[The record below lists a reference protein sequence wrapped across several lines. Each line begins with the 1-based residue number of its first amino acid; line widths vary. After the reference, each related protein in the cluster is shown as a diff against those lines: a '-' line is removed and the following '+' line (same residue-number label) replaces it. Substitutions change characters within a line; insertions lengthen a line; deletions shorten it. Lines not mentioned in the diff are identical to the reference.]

1 MRYSKLQEKPAT
13 KQGTAKIDLLLEV
26 VRQLTDELH
35 AGKNYSLSITLDSLL
50 DRDLGL
56 DSLARVELLARIE
69 RRFAVKLSEKDL
81 ARSQSPRDLLRAVLA
96 ADAGGTARGIM
107 LEKFSS
113 SDQITSAAAHA
124 ETLIEVLKWHAQNH
138 PHNVHINLYIEGAL
152 QEKITFRALMEGA
165 ESIACGLRHQ
175 GLEPG
180 QTVALMLPTSRD
192 YFYSFFGVLLVGAIP
207 VPLYPPARPTQIEEH
222 LRRHS
227 GILKNSLA
235 ALLITIPE
243 VLPLAR
249 LLKAHVKTLRGSV
262 TVAELAA
269 HGGQLVPHIAKPGD
283 TAFLQYTSG
292 STGNPKG
299 VVLSHANLLANLR
312 AMGERV
318 KASSSDVFVS
328 WLPLYHDMGLIGAW
342 FGSLYYGYQLV
353 IMSPLSFLLHPESW
367 LWAMHR
373 HRGTLSAAPNFG
385 YELCLKKIDD
395 RDIEGL
401 DLSSWRLAF
410 NGAEPVSPET
420 VRNFGKRFGRY
431 GFGSEVMAPV
441 YGLAESSV
449 GLAFPPPGRKVPI
462 DRIVRDSFMRSGRAE
477 PASADDSGALRFVAC
492 GQPLKDHQIRIV
504 NAQGQDL
511 GERQEGRLYFSGPSV
526 TSGYYRN
533 VEQNKRLFQG
543 EWLDSGDL
551 AYIADGDLFITSRI
565 KDIIIRGGR
574 NIYPYELEGAVGEIA
589 GIRKGCVVAF
599 GSLDRRSQTERLIV
613 LAETRETAA
622 ERLSSLHGE
631 INNLTMDILGL
642 PPDDVLLLP
651 PHAILKTSSGKLR
664 RAATRDLYEK
674 DRLGKGQ
681 RAVWWQLVRVAL
693 AGLIPQALRVLRGLG
708 DYLYA
713 GYFWGLFLLLAPPTW
728 LLLLMLPRFGQR
740 WALLQYSARLLV
752 RLSATLLVVRGLENL
767 PRDGSVVL
775 VVNHSSYLDGLVL
788 VAALPLEFGFVV
800 KAELKERLLFR
811 LPLARIGAEFVERF
825 DVEQG
830 VSGARRLARVGVSG
844 RSLLFFPEGTFHRLP
859 GLLPFRMGAFVTAA
873 VAAHPVVPVILSGT
887 RQKLPSGSWLPRPGL
902 VGVTI
907 AKPIQ
912 PRDADWSAAVALR
925 DRVREEILRHCGEA
939 DLADTRPPVRGK
951 KKRDNQT

>member
-1 MRYSKLQEKPAT
+1 
-13 KQGTAKIDLLLEV
+13 
-26 VRQLTDELH
+26 
-35 AGKNYSLSITLDSLL
+35 
-50 DRDLGL
+50 
-56 DSLARVELLARIE
+56 
-69 RRFAVKLSEKDL
+69 
-81 ARSQSPRDLLRAVLA
+81 SPRDLLRTLLA
-96 ADAGGTARGIM
+96 ADAGGASRGIM
-107 LEKFSS
+107 LEKLTC
-113 SDQITSAAAHA
+113 SDQITSAAGHA
-124 ETLIEVLKWHAQNH
+124 ETLLEVLAWHVQSH
-138 PHNVHINLYIEGAL
+138 PQNVHINLYIEGAL

-165 ESIACGLRHQ
+165 ESVACGLRHQ
-175 GLEPG
+175 GLEVG
-180 QTVALMLPTSRD
+180 RTVALMLPTSRD

-207 VPLYPPARPTQIEEH
+207 VPLYPPARPAQIEEH
-222 LRRHS
+222 LTRHI
-227 GILKNSLA
+227 GILKNSQA
-235 ALLITIPE
+235 ALLITVPE

-249 LLKAHVKTLRGSV
+249 LLKAQVKTLRGSV

-269 HGGQLVPHIAKPGD
+269 HDGPFVPHIAKPGD

-312 AMGERV
+312 AMGGRIKV
-318 KASSSDVFVS
+318 SSSDVFVS

-420 VRNFGKRFGRY
+420 VRNFGKRFGCY

-449 GLAFPPPGRKVPI
+449 GLAFPPPGRRVPI
-462 DRIVRDSFMRSGRAE
+462 DRIAREPFMRFGRAE
-477 PASADDSGALRFVAC
+477 PASVGDAKALRFVAC
-492 GQPLKDHQIRIV
+492 GLPLKDHQIRIV
-504 NAQGQDL
+504 DAQGREQ
-511 GERQEGRLYFSGPSV
+511 GERQEGRLLFSGPSV

-533 VEQNKRLFQG
+533 AEQNRRLFQG
-543 EWLDSGDL
+543 KWLDSGDL
-551 AYIADGDLFITSRI
+551 AYIGDGDVYITSRV

-574 NIYPYELEGAVGEIA
+574 NIYPYELEEAVGKIT

-613 LAETRETAA
+613 LAETREAA
-622 ERLSSLHGE
+622 VERLSSLHSE
-631 INNLTMDILGL
+631 INNLTTDILGL

-651 PHAILKTSSGKLR
+651 PHAILKTSSGKPR
-664 RAATRDLYEK
+664 RAATRDLYEEG
-674 DRLGKGQ
+674 RLGKGQ
-681 RAVWWQLVRVAL
+681 RAVWWQLFRVAL
-693 AGLIPQALRVLRGLG
+693 AGLLPQILRGLQALG
-708 DYLYA
+708 SYLYA
-713 GYFWGLFLLLAPPTW
+713 GYVWGLFLLLAPPVW
-728 LLLLMLPRFGQR
+728 MLLLVLPKFGWR
-740 WALLQYSARLLV
+740 WALLQQSARLLA
-752 RLSATLLVVRGLENL
+752 RLSATPLVVRGLENL
-767 PRDGSVVL
+767 PHEGSVVL
-775 VVNHSSYLDGLVL
+775 VANHSSYLDGLVL
-788 VAALPLEFGFVV
+788 IAALPLPFSFVV
-800 KAELKERLLFR
+800 KAELKESLLFR

-830 VSGARRLARVGVSG
+830 VSGARRLTRAGVSG

-873 VAAHPVVPVILSGT
+873 TAAHPVVPVILRGT
-887 RQKLPSGSWLPRPGL
+887 RQKLSPGSWLPRPGM
-902 VGVTI
+902 VAVTI

-912 PRDADWSAAVALR
+912 PQDADWAAAVALR
-925 DRVREEILRHCGEA
+925 DGVREEILHHCGEV

-951 KKRDNQT
+951 KR

>member
-1 MRYSKLQEKPAT
+1 MQEKPAT
-13 KQGTAKIDLLLEV
+13 NQRTAKIDLLLEV
-26 VRQLTDELH
+26 VRQLTQELH
-35 AGKNYSLSITLDSLL
+35 AGKGYTLTVTLDSLL

-56 DSLARVELLARIE
+56 DSLARVELLARVE
-69 RRFAVKLSEKDL
+69 RRFAIKLSERDL

-96 ADAGGTARGIM
+96 ADADGATRGIM
-107 LEKFSS
+107 LEKLAF

-124 ETLIEVLKWHAQNH
+124 ETLLEVLEWHVQNH
-138 PHNVHINLYIEGAL
+138 PQNVHINLYIEGAL

-165 ESIACGLRHQ
+165 ESVACGLRHQ
-175 GLEPG
+175 GLEVG

-207 VPLYPPARPTQIEEH
+207 VPLYPPARPAQIEDH
-222 LRRHS
+222 LIRHS
-227 GILKNSLA
+227 GILKNSQA

-262 TVAELAA
+262 TVAELAEY
-269 HGGQLVPHIAKPGD
+269 GGHVVPHIAKPGD

-353 IMSPLSFLLHPESW
+353 IMSPLSFLIHPESW

-420 VRNFGKRFGRY
+420 VRNFGKRFGPY

-449 GLAFPPPGRKVPI
+449 GLAFPLPGRKAPI
-462 DRIVRDSFMRSGRAE
+462 DRIARDSFMRSGRAE
-477 PASADDSGALRFVAC
+477 PASADDSGALSFVAC
-492 GQPLKDHQIRIV
+492 GHPLKDHQIRIV
-504 NAQGQDL
+504 NAQGQEL
-511 GERQEGRLYFSGPSV
+511 GQRRECRLLFSGPSV

-543 EWLDSGDL
+543 KWLDSGDL
-551 AYIADGDLFITSRI
+551 AYIADGDVYITSRV

-574 NIYPYELEGAVGEIA
+574 NIYPYELEEAVGKIA

-622 ERLSSLHGE
+622 ERLSFLHSE
-631 INNLTMDILGL
+631 INNLTMDLLGL

-664 RAATRDLYEK
+664 RAATRELYEEG
-674 DRLGKGQ
+674 RLGRGQ

-693 AGLIPQALRVLRGLG
+693 TGLLPQALRGLQALRT
-708 DYLYA
+708 YLYA
-713 GYFWGLFLLLAPPTW
+713 GYVWGLFLLLVPPVW
-728 LLLLMLPRFGQR
+728 LLLLLLPRLGQR
-740 WALLQYSARLLV
+740 WALLQHSARLLA
-752 RLSATLLVVRGLENL
+752 RLSATPLVVRGLENL
-767 PRDGSVVL
+767 PRDASVVL
-775 VVNHSSYLDGLVL
+775 VANHSSYLDGFVL
-788 VAALPLEFGFVV
+788 LAALPLQFSVVV
-800 KAELKERLLFR
+800 KAELKEHSLFR
-811 LPLARIGAEFVERF
+811 LPLARMGVEFVERF

-830 VSGARRLARVGVSG
+830 VSGVRRLVRDEVSG

-873 VAAHPVVPVILSGT
+873 AAAHPVVPVILSGI

-902 VGVTI
+902 VTVTI

-912 PRDADWSAAVALR
+912 PRDASWSAAVALR
-925 DRVREEILRHCGEA
+925 DCVREEILRHCGEV

-951 KKRDNQT
+951 RRQKKER

>member
-1 MRYSKLQEKPAT
+1 LQENSASN
-13 KQGTAKIDLLLEV
+13 QGTAKIDLLLEV
-26 VRQLTDELH
+26 VRQLTEELH
-35 AGKNYSLSITLDSLL
+35 AGKGYTLTVALDSLL

-56 DSLARVELLARIE
+56 DSLARVELLGRIE
-69 RRFAVKLSEKDL
+69 RRFAVKLSERDL

-96 ADAGGTARGIM
+96 ADADGPTRDIM
-107 LEKFSS
+107 LEKLAC
-113 SDQITSAAAHA
+113 SDQVTSAVAHA
-124 ETLIEVLKWHAQNH
+124 ETLLEVLEWHVQRH
-138 PHNVHINLYIEGAL
+138 PQNVHINLYIEGTL
-152 QEKITFRALMEGA
+152 QEKITFCALMEGA
-165 ESIACGLRHQ
+165 ESVACGLRHQ

-207 VPLYPPARPTQIEEH
+207 VPLYPPARPAQIEEH
-222 LRRHS
+222 LRRHN

-269 HGGQLVPHIAKPGD
+269 YGGHIVHHVAKPGD

-353 IMSPLSFLLHPESW
+353 IMSPLSFLIHPESW

-449 GLAFPPPGRKVPI
+449 GLTFPPLGRKVPI
-462 DRIVRDSFMRSGRAE
+462 DRIVREPFMRSGRAE
-477 PASADDSGALRFVAC
+477 PASVDDFRALRFVAC
-492 GQPLKDHQIRIV
+492 GRPLKGHQIRV
-504 NAQGQDL
+504 VDAHGQEL
-511 GERQEGRLYFSGPSV
+511 GERREGRLLFTGPSV

-543 EWLDSGDL
+543 KWLDSGDL
-551 AYIADGDLFITSRI
+551 AYIADGDVYITSRV

-574 NIYPYELEGAVGEIA
+574 NIYPYELEEAVGKVA

-599 GSLDRRSQTERLIV
+599 GSLDRRSQTERLVV

-622 ERLSSLHGE
+622 ERLSSMYSE
-631 INNLTMDILGL
+631 INNLTMDLLGL
-642 PPDDVLLLP
+642 PPDAVLLLP

-664 RAATRDLYEK
+664 RAATRELYEEG
-674 DRLGKGQ
+674 RLGRGQ
-681 RAVWWQLVRVAL
+681 RAVWWQLFRVAFT
-693 AGLIPQALRVLRGLG
+693 GLLPQFLSGVQALGS
-708 DYLYA
+708 YLYA
-713 GYFWGLFLLLAPPTW
+713 GYVWGLFLLLVPPVW
-728 LLLLMLPRFGQR
+728 LLLLLLPRFGQR
-740 WALLQYSARLLV
+740 WALLQRTARLLA
-752 RLSATLLVVRGLENL
+752 RLSATPLVVRGLENL
-767 PRDGSVVL
+767 PCDGSVVL
-775 VVNHSSYLDGLVL
+775 VANHSSYLDGFVL
-788 VAALPLEFGFVV
+788 VAALPLQFSFVV
-800 KAELKERLLFR
+800 KAELKERSFFR
-811 LPLARIGAEFVERF
+811 LPLARIGVEFVERF

-830 VSGARRLARVGVSG
+830 VSGARRLAQAGVSG

-859 GLLPFRMGAFVTAA
+859 GLLPFRMGAFVAA
-873 VAAHPVVPVILSGT
+873 AAAAHPVVPVILSGT
-887 RQKLPSGSWLPRPGL
+887 RQKLPSGSWLPRPGM
-902 VGVTI
+902 VAVTI
-907 AKPIQ
+907 AKPAQ
-912 PRDADWSAAVALR
+912 PRDASWSAAVALR
-925 DRVREEILRHCGEA
+925 DCVREEILRHCGEV
-939 DLADTRPPVRGK
+939 DLADTRPPVRGRRRQK
-951 KKRDNQT
+951 KER